1 MEKGTQIM
9 NGPFCLGLILL
20 SEGGNCSAALWRV
33 DALWGAK
40 LRRTFNANRIIYK
53 VTDLM
58 LRHRIPFSPPP
69 APAGHFGY
77 AFPA

>member
-1 MEKGTQIM
+1 M

-20 SEGGNCSAALWRV
+20 SEGGNCSAALQWM

-40 LRRTFNANRIIYK
+40 LHHNFSANRITYK

-58 LRHRIPFSPPP
+58 LRHQMPFSPPP